1 MIAIQNANLVL
12 ENGIL
17 WDAALLVEN
26 GRIVSYG
33 KDIPIPADAQTVDA
47 EDAYVGPGFVDIH
60 VHGGGGHSMVDE
72 PLEAAEH
79 FLRHGTTTILLT
91 PAYELNF
98 EAFLGAIRKGKEA
111 MKADG
116 AGKAIAGFYMEGPY
130 MNPQYGAGAFRNPWR
145 HPMDP
150 KEYEALA
157 DEAGE
162 AAKVWAI
169 APEREGLLPFLA
181 YARKVNPQ
189 VRFAIGHSEATPDQ
203 IRALGSLYRPVLQ
216 THCTNATGR
225 VNGGGGVRG
234 VGPDEYCL
242 RDPEIYTEMIS
253 DSHAVHVL
261 PDMQRLILH
270 CKGLDRVV
278 LITDSTTSDQ
288 PNPPELAYVKDLNF
302 DEQGGLSGSKL
313 TLDLACQNVMTHT
326 NCGIAQAFLL
336 ASRNPARVLGMD
348 HEIGSIAPGKK
359 ANLVFTDDRIRI
371 KKVMLE
377 GEFVV

>member
-1 MIAIQNANLVL
+1 MIAIKNANLVL

-17 WDAALLVEN
+17 WDASLLIEN
-26 GRIVSYG
+26 DRILSFG
-33 KDIPIPADAQTVDA
+33 KDIEVPEGAQVVDA
-47 EDAYVGPGFVDIH
+47 EGAYVGPGFVDIH
-60 VHGGGGHSMVDE
+60 VHGGGGHDMVDE
-72 PLEAAEH
+72 PLKAVEH
-79 FLRHGTTTILLT
+79 FLSHGTTTILLT

-98 EAFLGAIRKGKEA
+98 EEFLAAIRKGKEA
-111 MKADG
+111 MKAGG

-150 KEYEALA
+150 REYEALV
-157 DEAGE
+157 DEAGDT
-162 AAKVWAI
+162 AKVWAI
-169 APEREGLLPFLA
+169 APEREGLMPFLA
-181 YARKVNPQ
+181 YARKVNPD
-189 VRFAIGHSEATPDQ
+189 VLFAIGHSEATPDQ
-203 IRALGSLYRPVLQ
+203 IRALGSKFRPALQ

-225 VNGGGGVRG
+225 TNGGGGVRG
-234 VGPDEYCL
+234 TGPDEYCL
-242 RDPEIYTEMIS
+242 RDPEIYAEMIC

-261 PDMQRLILH
+261 PAMQQLILH

-288 PNPPELAYVKDLNF
+288 PNPPELAHVEDLNF

-313 TLDLACQNVMTHT
+313 TLDQACRNVMTHT

-336 ASRNPARVLGMD
+336 ASRNPARVLGLD

-359 ANLVFTDDRIRI
+359 ANLVFVDDRIRV

-377 GEFVV
+377 GEFV